1 MYNTTPNFLKT
12 FAKYMNYKPKT
23 FVINFSIDTPISISS
38 EDFVDSIDNII
49 FKFNDGK
56 YITAYKLNKLFF
68 IYRYAHIAVF
78 NIINI
83 LANGFAFRLQR
94 KDDAIFKLLL
104 KSITNV
110 EYGDFEYEYHAQS

>member
-1 MYNTTPNFLKT
+1 M
-12 FAKYMNYKPKT
+12 
-23 FVINFSIDTPISISS
+23 
-38 EDFVDSIDNII
+38 
-49 FKFNDGK
+49 
-56 YITAYKLNKLFF
+56 NKLFF

-94 KDDAIFKLLL
+94 KDDAIFKLML